1 MFSHSTICS
10 HGPLFINE
18 MFHCTNTTRKL
29 LEFWN
34 YYRSQSCILLRNQ
47 WRKDKKKTLLIST
60 HKQQHSK
67 RVKMYVK
74 LMSFTPWQRT
84 ILSWSNKMKYYTLK
98 NYARFLEIM
107 YLLLGNISWEPWL
120 YIWAFTWL
128 TDWRTGSIVYKKG
141 WADYFLRK
149 LRTFNLCSKMLEIYY
164 LSVVASAIYFP
175 AVCYASS

>member
-1 MFSHSTICS
+1 MKCFTVQTPQGNYWNSEIITSHIHVSFSETSEGKT
-10 HGPLFINE
+10 
-18 MFHCTNTTRKL
+18 
-29 LEFWN
+29 
-34 YYRSQSCILLRNQ
+34 
-47 WRKDKKKTLLIST
+47 KKTLLIST

-74 LMSFTPWQRT
+74 LMSFAPWQRT
-84 ILSWSNKMKYYTLK
+84 ILSWSNKMKHYTLK
-98 NYARFLEIM
+98 NHACFLEIM
-107 YLLLGNISWEPWL
+107 YLPLGNISWEPWL

-164 LSVVASAIYFP
+164 LSVVASAIHFP
-175 AVCYASS
+175 VVCYASS